1 MNLKFNGDQDLIRS
15 IEEGSRLLLSEKNQD
30 GTAAMTFSLEKAP
43 EDAGSSVVKKGDTCT
58 IRFQE
63 PAQYFRLFN
72 YALQHNNE
80 DFSLEEKP
88 YFASRGFMLD
98 CSRNAVANPEKLR
111 SLIRRLAKMGM
122 NQLFLYMEDTYEV
135 PDYPYFGTYRG
146 RYTREELRDLDKY
159 CALFGIELVPC
170 IQTLAHLHS
179 FLRWHNS
186 RPLRDTGDILK
197 VGSEEV
203 YTFIRNLLESLR
215 SCFSTRNIHIG
226 MDEAHMLGL
235 GNYLRENGYE
245 ESSVIIRRHT
255 DRVLELCQETGWT
268 PMMWSDMYITANT
281 GGGYYDVKAS
291 TDTSGWEKPPKEL
304 GMVYWDYYNTRKD
317 IYHNMLRVHKALS
330 DRVIFAGGIWNWNGI
345 SPNYGKAFCCSRLA
359 LEACRQEGIQEVF
372 ATGWMDNGAETPIDA
387 IYPGL
392 AVFSFLCFHEDLY
405 EEELSTYFR
414 DCIDAELE
422 DFLLLDLLD
431 ALFKGSGKN
440 LTADN
445 PSKYLLYQDPMLGI
459 FDYHLK
465 DTDTETYYRTL
476 ADKLKSKAETPGEY
490 QEFFRFY
497 YYLSLVLSQKADLG
511 IRIKTAY
518 DAKDLSTLKEISEE
532 VIPNIIRNLTVMH
545 TSRESLW
552 FADAKPF
559 GYELLDIRLGGVK
572 TRLESCRRRLQSFL
586 EGKVQTLEELEQER
600 LPYWELGDAKPQDPK
615 AELRENLWDKIISG
629 CDLVDTV

>member
-1 MNLKFNGDQDLIRS
+1 MKLEFNGNQDLIRS
-15 IEEGSRLLLSEKNQD
+15 VEEGSRLLLSEKKQD
-30 GTAAMTFSLEKAP
+30 ETAAMTFSLEKVP
-43 EDAGSSVVKKGDTCT
+43 EDAGSSIVKKGDTCT
-58 IRFQE
+58 VRFQE

-72 YALQHNNE
+72 YALHHNNE

-88 YFASRGFMLD
+88 YFARRGFMLD

-111 SLIRRLAKMGM
+111 SLVRRLAKMGM

-135 PDYPYFGTYRG
+135 PGYPYFGTYRG
-146 RYTREELRDLDKY
+146 KYTREELRDLDKY

-186 RPLRDTGDILK
+186 MSLRDTGDILK

-203 YTFIRNLLESLR
+203 YTFIRSLLESLR

-226 MDEAHMLGL
+226 MDESHMLGL

-490 QEFFRFY
+490 PEFFRFY
-497 YYLSLVLSQKADLG
+497 YYLSLVLSRKADLG

>member
-1 MNLKFNGDQDLIRS
+1 MNLKFNGDQDLIRCV
-15 IEEGSRLLLSEKNQD
+15 EEGSRLLLSEKNRDQA
-30 GTAAMTFSLEKAP
+30 AAMTFFLEKSP
-43 EDAGSSVVKKGDTCT
+43 KDAGSSAVKKGGTCT
-58 IRFQE
+58 VCFQE

-72 YALQHNNE
+72 YVLHHSNE

-88 YFASRGFMLD
+88 YFPRRGFMLD
-98 CSRNAVANPEKLR
+98 CSRNAVANPGKLR
-111 SLIRRLAKMGM
+111 SLVRRLAKMGM

-135 PDYPYFGTYRG
+135 PEYPYFGTYRG
-146 RYTREELRDLDKY
+146 RYSREELRDLDKY
-159 CALFGIELVPC
+159 CGLFGIELVPC

-179 FLRWHNS
+179 FLRWHDS

-203 YTFIRNLLESLR
+203 YTFIRSLLESLR

-235 GNYLRENGYE
+235 GNYLRENGYK
-245 ESSVIIRRHT
+245 ESSALIRRHT

-281 GGGYYDVKAS
+281 GGGYYNVKAS

-392 AVFSFLCFHEDLY
+392 AVFSFLCFHKDLY
-405 EEELSTYFR
+405 EKELSTYFR

-465 DTDTETYYRTL
+465 NTDTKIYYRTL
-476 ADKLKSKAETPGEY
+476 ADKLKVPADAPGEY

-545 TSRESLW
+545 TSREALW

-559 GYELLDIRLGGVK
+559 GYELLDIRLGGAK

>member
-30 GTAAMTFSLEKAP
+30 GTAAMTFSLEKTP

-58 IRFQE
+58 VRFQE

-72 YALQHNNE
+72 YALHHNNE

-88 YFASRGFMLD
+88 YFARRGFMLD

-111 SLIRRLAKMGM
+111 SLVRRLAKMGM

-135 PDYPYFGTYRG
+135 PGYPYFGTYRG
-146 RYTREELRDLDKY
+146 KYTREELRDLDKY

-197 VGSEEV
+197 VGSKEV

-497 YYLSLVLSQKADLG
+497 YYLSLVLSRKADLG

>member
-30 GTAAMTFSLEKAP
+30 GTAAMTFSLEKVP
-43 EDAGSSVVKKGDTCT
+43 EDAGSSIVKKGDTCT
-58 IRFQE
+58 VRFQE

-72 YALQHNNE
+72 YALHHSSE

-88 YFASRGFMLD
+88 YFARRGFMLD

-111 SLIRRLAKMGM
+111 SLVRRLAKMGM

-135 PDYPYFGTYRG
+135 PGYPYFGTYRG

-159 CALFGIELVPC
+159 CTLFGIELVPC

-255 DRVLELCQETGWT
+255 DRVLELCQETGWI

-304 GMVYWDYYNTRKD
+304 GMVYWDYYNSRKD

-490 QEFFRFY
+490 QEFFQFY
-497 YYLSLVLSQKADLG
+497 YYLSLVLSRKADLG

-532 VIPNIIRNLTVMH
+532 IIPNIIRNLTVMH

>member
-43 EDAGSSVVKKGDTCT
+43 EDAGSSIVKKGDTCT
-58 IRFQE
+58 VRFQE

-72 YALQHNNE
+72 YALHHNNE

-88 YFASRGFMLD
+88 YFARRGFMLD

-111 SLIRRLAKMGM
+111 SLVRRLAKMGM

-135 PDYPYFGTYRG
+135 PGYPYFGTYRG

-197 VGSEEV
+197 VGSKEV

-497 YYLSLVLSQKADLG
+497 YYLSLVLSRKADLG

-532 VIPNIIRNLTVMH
+532 IIPNILRNLTIMH

>member
-15 IEEGSRLLLSEKNQD
+15 IEEGSRLLLSEKKQD
-30 GTAAMTFSLEKAP
+30 ETAAMTFSLEKVP
-43 EDAGSSVVKKGDTCT
+43 EDAGSSIVKKGDTCT
-58 IRFQE
+58 VRFQE

-72 YALQHNNE
+72 YALHHNNE

-88 YFASRGFMLD
+88 YFARRGFMLD

-111 SLIRRLAKMGM
+111 SLVRRLAKMGM

-135 PDYPYFGTYRG
+135 PGYPYFGTYRG
-146 RYTREELRDLDKY
+146 KYTREELRDLDKY

-197 VGSEEV
+197 VGSKEV

-497 YYLSLVLSQKADLG
+497 YYLSLVLSRKADLG

>member
-15 IEEGSRLLLSEKNQD
+15 IEEGSRLLLSEKKQD
-30 GTAAMTFSLEKAP
+30 GTAVMTFSLEKAP
-43 EDAGSSVVKKGDTCT
+43 EDASSSIVKKGDTCT
-58 IRFQE
+58 VRFQE

-72 YALQHNNE
+72 YALHHNNE

-88 YFASRGFMLD
+88 YFARRRFMLD
-98 CSRNAVANPEKLR
+98 CSRNAAANPGKLR
-111 SLIRRLAKMGM
+111 SLVRRLAKMGM

-135 PDYPYFGTYRG
+135 PGYPYFGTYRG
-146 RYTREELRDLDKY
+146 KYTREELRDLDKY

-197 VGSEEV
+197 VGSKEV

-476 ADKLKSKAETPGEY
+476 ADKLKSKAETPGGY

-497 YYLSLVLSQKADLG
+497 YYLSLVLSRKADLG

-518 DAKDLSTLKEISEE
+518 EAKDLSTLKEISEE

>member
-1 MNLKFNGDQDLIRS
+1 MKLEFNGNQDLIRS
-15 IEEGSRLLLSEKNQD
+15 VEEGSRLLLSEKKQD
-30 GTAAMTFSLEKAP
+30 ETAAMTFSLEKVP
-43 EDAGSSVVKKGDTCT
+43 EDAGSSIVKKGDTCT
-58 IRFQE
+58 VRFQE

-72 YALQHNNE
+72 YALHHNNE

-88 YFASRGFMLD
+88 YFARRGFMLD

-111 SLIRRLAKMGM
+111 SLVRRLAKMGM

-135 PDYPYFGTYRG
+135 PYYPYFGTYRG

-186 RPLRDTGDILK
+186 MSLRDTGDILK

-203 YTFIRNLLESLR
+203 YTFIRSLLESLR

-372 ATGWMDNGAETPIDA
+372 ATGWMDNGAEIPIDA

-497 YYLSLVLSQKADLG
+497 YYLSLVLSRKADLG

>member
-43 EDAGSSVVKKGDTCT
+43 EDAGSSIVKKGDTCT
-58 IRFQE
+58 VRFQE

-72 YALQHNNE
+72 YALHHNNE

-88 YFASRGFMLD
+88 YFARRGFMLD

-111 SLIRRLAKMGM
+111 SLVRRLAKMGM

-135 PDYPYFGTYRG
+135 PGYPYFGTYRG

-245 ESSVIIRRHT
+245 ESSVLIRRHT

-497 YYLSLVLSQKADLG
+497 YYLSLVLSRKADLG

-532 VIPNIIRNLTVMH
+532 IIPNILRNLTVMH

>member
-1 MNLKFNGDQDLIRS
+1 MNIELKGNPDLIRS
-15 IEEGSRLLLSEKNQD
+15 VEEGSRLLLSEHKSSEEKVL
-30 GTAAMTFSLEKAP
+30 TVLLEEAP
-43 EDAGSSVVKKGDTCT
+43 ESKSTSITKEGNSCH
-58 IRFQE
+58 ICFRE
-63 PAQYFRLFN
+63 PVQYFRIFN
-72 YALQHNNE
+72 YVLHHSGE
-80 DFSLEEKP
+80 DFSLEERPFFKK
-88 YFASRGFMLD
+88 RGFMLD
-98 CSRNAVANPEKLR
+98 CSRNAAASPEKIR
-111 SLIRRLAKMGM
+111 SIVCRLAKMGM

-135 PDYPYFGTYRG
+135 PGYPYFGTYRG
-146 RYTREELRDLDKY
+146 KYTREELRDLDKY

-197 VGSEEV
+197 VGSKEV

-476 ADKLKSKAETPGEY
+476 ADKLKSKAETPGGY

-497 YYLSLVLSQKADLG
+497 YYLSLVLSRKADLG

-518 DAKDLSTLKEISEE
+518 EAKDLSTLKEISEE

>member
-43 EDAGSSVVKKGDTCT
+43 EDAGSSIVKKGDTCT
-58 IRFQE
+58 VRFQE

-72 YALQHNNE
+72 YALHHNNE

-88 YFASRGFMLD
+88 YFARRGFMLD

-111 SLIRRLAKMGM
+111 SLVRRLAKMGM

-135 PDYPYFGTYRG
+135 PGYPYFGTYRG

-197 VGSEEV
+197 VGSKEV

-291 TDTSGWEKPPKEL
+291 TDTSGWERPPKEL

-465 DTDTETYYRTL
+465 DTDTETYYCTL

-497 YYLSLVLSQKADLG
+497 YYLSLVLSRKADLG

>member
-15 IEEGSRLLLSEKNQD
+15 IEEGSRLLLSEKKQD

-43 EDAGSSVVKKGDTCT
+43 EDASSSIVKKGDTCT
-58 IRFQE
+58 VRFQE

-72 YALQHNNE
+72 YALHHNNE

-88 YFASRGFMLD
+88 YFARRGFMLD

-111 SLIRRLAKMGM
+111 SLVRRLAKMGM

-135 PDYPYFGTYRG
+135 PGYPYFGTYRG
-146 RYTREELRDLDKY
+146 KYTREELRDLDKY

-197 VGSEEV
+197 VGSKEV

-281 GGGYYDVKAS
+281 GGGYYHVKAS
-291 TDTSGWEKPPKEL
+291 TDTSCWEKPPKEL

-497 YYLSLVLSQKADLG
+497 YYLSLVLSRKADLG

>member
-15 IEEGSRLLLSEKNQD
+15 IEEGSRLLLSEKKQD

-43 EDAGSSVVKKGDTCT
+43 EDASSSIVKKGDTCT
-58 IRFQE
+58 VRFQE

-72 YALQHNNE
+72 YALHHNNE

-88 YFASRGFMLD
+88 YFARRGFMLD

-111 SLIRRLAKMGM
+111 SLVRRLAKMGM

-135 PDYPYFGTYRG
+135 PGYPYFGTYRG

-197 VGSEEV
+197 VGSKEV

-497 YYLSLVLSQKADLG
+497 YYLSLVLSRKADLG

>member
-15 IEEGSRLLLSEKNQD
+15 IEEGSRLLLSEKKQD

-43 EDAGSSVVKKGDTCT
+43 EDASSSIVKKGDTCT
-58 IRFQE
+58 VRFQE

-72 YALQHNNE
+72 YALHHNNE

-88 YFASRGFMLD
+88 YFARRGFMLD

-111 SLIRRLAKMGM
+111 SLVRRLAKMGM

-135 PDYPYFGTYRG
+135 PGYPYFGTYRG
-146 RYTREELRDLDKY
+146 KYTREELRDLDKY

-197 VGSEEV
+197 VGSKEV

-317 IYHNMLRVHKALS
+317 IYHHMLRVHKALS

-497 YYLSLVLSQKADLG
+497 YYLSLVLSRKADLG

>member
-15 IEEGSRLLLSEKNQD
+15 IEEGSRLLLSEKKQD

-43 EDAGSSVVKKGDTCT
+43 EDASSSIVKKGDTCT
-58 IRFQE
+58 VRFQE

-72 YALQHNNE
+72 YALHHNNE

-88 YFASRGFMLD
+88 YFARRGFMLD

-111 SLIRRLAKMGM
+111 SLVRRLAKMGM

-135 PDYPYFGTYRG
+135 PGYPYFGTYRG
-146 RYTREELRDLDKY
+146 KYTREELRDLDKY

-197 VGSEEV
+197 VGSKEV

-291 TDTSGWEKPPKEL
+291 TDTSGWERPPKEL

-317 IYHNMLRVHKALS
+317 VYHNMLRVHKALS

-497 YYLSLVLSQKADLG
+497 YYLSLVLSRKADLG

-518 DAKDLSTLKEISEE
+518 EAKDLSTLKEISEE

-586 EGKVQTLEELEQER
+586 EGNVQTLEELEQER

>member
-1 MNLKFNGDQDLIRS
+1 MNIAFHGNQDLIRS
-15 IEEGSRLLLSEKNQD
+15 VEEGSRLLLAEENRDEKD
-30 GTAAMTFSLEKAP
+30 PMTFQLEMSP
-43 EDAGSSVVKKGDTCT
+43 ENAGSSIEKKSGTCT

-63 PAQYFRLFN
+63 PSQYFRLFN
-72 YALQHNNE
+72 YALHHSGE

-88 YFASRGFMLD
+88 YFARRGFMLD
-98 CSRNAVANPEKLR
+98 CSRNAVATPEKLR
-111 SLIRRLAKMGM
+111 ILVRRLAKMGM

-135 PDYPYFGTYRG
+135 PEYPYFGTYRG

-159 CALFGIELVPC
+159 CTLFGIELVPC

-291 TDTSGWEKPPKEL
+291 TDTSGWEKPPKEP

-317 IYHNMLRVHKALS
+317 VYHNMLRVHKALS

-359 LEACRQEGIQEVF
+359 LETCRQEGIQEVF
-372 ATGWMDNGAETPIDA
+372 ATGWMDNGGETPIDA

-392 AVFSFLCFHEDLY
+392 AAFSFLCFHEDLY

-497 YYLSLVLSQKADLG
+497 YYLSLVLSRKADLG

-532 VIPNIIRNLTVMH
+532 VIPNILRDLEDMH

-552 FADAKPF
+552 LADAKPF

-572 TRLESCRRRLQSFL
+572 TRLESCQRRLQSFL
-586 EGKVQTLEELEQER
+586 DGSVPRLEELEQER
-600 LPYWELGDAKPQDPK
+600 LPYWELGEAKPQDPK

>member
-58 IRFQE
+58 VRFQE

-72 YALQHNNE
+72 YALHHNNE

-88 YFASRGFMLD
+88 YFARRGFMLD

-159 CALFGIELVPC
+159 CALFGIDLVPC

-179 FLRWHNS
+179 FLRWQNS
-186 RPLRDTGDILK
+186 RSLRDTGDILK

-304 GMVYWDYYNTRKD
+304 GMVYWDYYNSRKD

-392 AVFSFLCFHEDLY
+392 TVFSFLCFHEDLY

-465 DTDTETYYRTL
+465 DTDTETYYCTL

-497 YYLSLVLSQKADLG
+497 YYLSLVLSRKADLG

-518 DAKDLSTLKEISEE
+518 EAKDLSTLKEISEE

>member
-15 IEEGSRLLLSEKNQD
+15 IEEGSRLLLSEKKQD
-30 GTAAMTFSLEKAP
+30 ETAAMTFSLEKVP
-43 EDAGSSVVKKGDTCT
+43 EDAGSSIVKKGDTCT
-58 IRFQE
+58 VRFQE

-72 YALQHNNE
+72 YALHHNNE

-88 YFASRGFMLD
+88 YFARRGFMLD

-111 SLIRRLAKMGM
+111 SLVRRLAKMGM

-135 PDYPYFGTYRG
+135 PGYPYFGTYRG
-146 RYTREELRDLDKY
+146 KYTREELRDLDKY

-197 VGSEEV
+197 VGSKEV

-497 YYLSLVLSQKADLG
+497 YYLSLVLSRKADLG

-600 LPYWELGDAKPQDPK
+600 LPYWELGDTKPQDPK

>member
-15 IEEGSRLLLSEKNQD
+15 IEEGSRLLLSEKKQD

-43 EDAGSSVVKKGDTCT
+43 EDASSSIVKKGDTCT
-58 IRFQE
+58 VRFQE

-72 YALQHNNE
+72 YALHHSSE

-88 YFASRGFMLD
+88 YFSRRGFMLD

-111 SLIRRLAKMGM
+111 SLVRRLAKMGM

-135 PDYPYFGTYRG
+135 PGYPYFGTYRG
-146 RYTREELRDLDKY
+146 KYTREELRDLDKY

-197 VGSEEV
+197 VGSKEV

-245 ESSVIIRRHT
+245 ESSVLIRRHT

-281 GGGYYDVKAS
+281 GGGYYNVKAS
-291 TDTSGWEKPPKEL
+291 TDTSGWEKPPREL

-317 IYHNMLRVHKALS
+317 IYHHMLRVHKALS

-372 ATGWMDNGAETPIDA
+372 ATGWMDNCAETPIDA

-497 YYLSLVLSQKADLG
+497 YYLSLVLSRKADLG

>member
-1 MNLKFNGDQDLIRS
+1 M
-15 IEEGSRLLLSEKNQD
+15 GSK
-30 GTAAMTFSLEKAP
+30 
-43 EDAGSSVVKKGDTCT
+43 
-58 IRFQE
+58 
-63 PAQYFRLFN
+63 
-72 YALQHNNE
+72 
-80 DFSLEEKP
+80 
-88 YFASRGFMLD
+88 
-98 CSRNAVANPEKLR
+98 
-111 SLIRRLAKMGM
+111 
-122 NQLFLYMEDTYEV
+122 
-135 PDYPYFGTYRG
+135 
-146 RYTREELRDLDKY
+146 
-159 CALFGIELVPC
+159 
-170 IQTLAHLHS
+170 
-179 FLRWHNS
+179 
-186 RPLRDTGDILK
+186 
-197 VGSEEV
+197 EV

-476 ADKLKSKAETPGEY
+476 ADKLKSKAETPGGY

-497 YYLSLVLSQKADLG
+497 YYLSLVLSRKADLG

-518 DAKDLSTLKEISEE
+518 EAKDLSTLKEISEE

>member
-15 IEEGSRLLLSEKNQD
+15 VEEGSRLLLSEKNRDQA
-30 GTAAMTFSLEKAP
+30 AAMTFFLEKAS
-43 EDAGSSVVKKGDTCT
+43 EDSGSSAVKKGGTCT
-58 IRFQE
+58 VRFQE

-72 YALQHNNE
+72 YALHHSNE

-88 YFASRGFMLD
+88 YFPRRGFMLD
-98 CSRNAVANPEKLR
+98 CSRNAAANPGKLR
-111 SLIRRLAKMGM
+111 SLVRRLAKMGM

-135 PDYPYFGTYRG
+135 PEHPYFGAYRG

-159 CALFGIELVPC
+159 CALFGVELVPC
-170 IQTLAHLHS
+170 IQTLAHLHN
-179 FLRWHNS
+179 FLRWHDS
-186 RPLRDTGDILK
+186 RLLRDTGDILK
-197 VGSEEV
+197 VGSGEV
-203 YTFIRNLLESLR
+203 YAFIRNLLESLR

-245 ESSVIIRRHT
+245 ESSVLIRRHT

-281 GGGYYDVKAS
+281 GGGYYNVKAS
-291 TDTSGWEKPPKEL
+291 TDTSGWEKPPREL

-317 IYHNMLRVHKALS
+317 IYHHMLRVHKALS

-405 EEELSTYFR
+405 EEELSAYFR

-422 DFLLLDLLD
+422 NFLLLDMLD

-465 DTDTETYYRTL
+465 DTDTETYYRAL
-476 ADKLKSKAETPGEY
+476 ADQLKVPADVPGEY

-511 IRIKTAY
+511 VRIKTAY

-532 VIPNIIRNLTVMH
+532 VIPNLLRNLTVMH
-545 TSRESLW
+545 TSREALW

-572 TRLESCRRRLQSFL
+572 TRLESCCRRLRSFL
-586 EGKVQTLEELEQER
+586 EGRVENLEELEQER
-600 LPYWELGDAKPQDPK
+600 LPYWELGDAAPQDPK

>member
-15 IEEGSRLLLSEKNQD
+15 IEEGSRLLLSEKKQD
-30 GTAAMTFSLEKAP
+30 ETAAMTFSLEKAP
-43 EDAGSSVVKKGDTCT
+43 EDASSSIVKKGDTCT
-58 IRFQE
+58 VRFQE

-72 YALQHNNE
+72 YALHHNNE

-88 YFASRGFMLD
+88 YFARRGFMLD

-111 SLIRRLAKMGM
+111 SLVRRLAKMGM

-186 RPLRDTGDILK
+186 MSLRDTGDILK

-203 YTFIRNLLESLR
+203 YTFIRSLLESLR

-226 MDEAHMLGL
+226 MDESHMLGL

-497 YYLSLVLSQKADLG
+497 YYLSLVLSRKADLG

>member
-1 MNLKFNGDQDLIRS
+1 
-15 IEEGSRLLLSEKNQD
+15 
-30 GTAAMTFSLEKAP
+30 
-43 EDAGSSVVKKGDTCT
+43 
-58 IRFQE
+58 
-63 PAQYFRLFN
+63 
-72 YALQHNNE
+72 
-80 DFSLEEKP
+80 
-88 YFASRGFMLD
+88 MLD
-98 CSRNAVANPEKLR
+98 CSRNAAANPGKLR
-111 SLIRRLAKMGM
+111 SLVRRLAKMGM

-135 PDYPYFGTYRG
+135 PEHPYFGAYRG

-159 CALFGIELVPC
+159 CALFGVELVPC
-170 IQTLAHLHS
+170 IQTLAHLHN
-179 FLRWHNS
+179 FLRWHDS
-186 RPLRDTGDILK
+186 RLLRDTGDILK
-197 VGSEEV
+197 VGSGEV
-203 YTFIRNLLESLR
+203 YAFIRNLLESLR

-245 ESSVIIRRHT
+245 ESSVLIRRHT

-281 GGGYYDVKAS
+281 GGGYYNVKAS
-291 TDTSGWEKPPKEL
+291 TDTSGWEKPPREL

-317 IYHNMLRVHKALS
+317 IYHHMLRVHKALS

-405 EEELSTYFR
+405 EEELSAYFR

-422 DFLLLDLLD
+422 DFLLLDMLD

-465 DTDTETYYRTL
+465 DTDTETYYRAL
-476 ADKLKSKAETPGEY
+476 ADQLKVPADVPGEY

-511 IRIKTAY
+511 VRIKTAY

-532 VIPNIIRNLTVMH
+532 VIPNLLRNLTVMH
-545 TSRESLW
+545 TSREALW

-572 TRLESCRRRLQSFL
+572 TRLESCCRRLRSFL
-586 EGKVQTLEELEQER
+586 EGRVENLEELEQER
-600 LPYWELGDAKPQDPK
+600 LPYWELGGAKSQYRK

>member
-15 IEEGSRLLLSEKNQD
+15 IEEGSRLLLSEKKQD
-30 GTAAMTFSLEKAP
+30 GTAVMTFSLEKAP
-43 EDAGSSVVKKGDTCT
+43 EDASSSIVKKGDTCT
-58 IRFQE
+58 VRFQE

-72 YALQHNNE
+72 YALHHNNE

-88 YFASRGFMLD
+88 YFARRGFMLD

-111 SLIRRLAKMGM
+111 SLVRRLAKMGM

-135 PDYPYFGTYRG
+135 PGYPYFGTYRG
-146 RYTREELRDLDKY
+146 KYTREELRDLDKY

-197 VGSEEV
+197 VGSKEV

-497 YYLSLVLSQKADLG
+497 YYLSLVLSRKADLG

-518 DAKDLSTLKEISEE
+518 EAKDLSTLKEISEE

-559 GYELLDIRLGGVK
+559 GYELLDTRLGGVK

>member
-1 MNLKFNGDQDLIRS
+1 M
-15 IEEGSRLLLSEKNQD
+15 
-30 GTAAMTFSLEKAP
+30 
-43 EDAGSSVVKKGDTCT
+43 
-58 IRFQE
+58 
-63 PAQYFRLFN
+63 
-72 YALQHNNE
+72 
-80 DFSLEEKP
+80 
-88 YFASRGFMLD
+88 
-98 CSRNAVANPEKLR
+98 
-111 SLIRRLAKMGM
+111 
-122 NQLFLYMEDTYEV
+122 
-135 PDYPYFGTYRG
+135 
-146 RYTREELRDLDKY
+146 
-159 CALFGIELVPC
+159 
-170 IQTLAHLHS
+170 
-179 FLRWHNS
+179 
-186 RPLRDTGDILK
+186 
-197 VGSEEV
+197 
-203 YTFIRNLLESLR
+203 
-215 SCFSTRNIHIG
+215 
-226 MDEAHMLGL
+226 
-235 GNYLRENGYE
+235 
-245 ESSVIIRRHT
+245 
-255 DRVLELCQETGWT
+255 
-268 PMMWSDMYITANT
+268 
-281 GGGYYDVKAS
+281 KAS
-291 TDTSGWEKPPKEL
+291 TDTSGWEKPPREL
-304 GMVYWDYYNTRKD
+304 GMVYWDYYNTRTD
-317 IYHNMLRVHKALS
+317 IYHHMLRVHKALS

-405 EEELSTYFR
+405 EEELSAYFR

-422 DFLLLDLLD
+422 DFLLLDMLD

-465 DTDTETYYRTL
+465 DTDTETYYRAL
-476 ADKLKSKAETPGEY
+476 ADQLKVPADVPGEY

-511 IRIKTAY
+511 VRIKTAY

-532 VIPNIIRNLTVMH
+532 VIPNLLRNLTVMH
-545 TSRESLW
+545 TSREALW

-572 TRLESCRRRLQSFL
+572 TRLESCCRRLRSFL
-586 EGKVQTLEELEQER
+586 EGRVENLEELEQER

>member
-58 IRFQE
+58 VRFQE

-72 YALQHNNE
+72 YALHHNNE

-186 RPLRDTGDILK
+186 RSLRDTGDILK

-304 GMVYWDYYNTRKD
+304 GMVYWDYYNSRKD

-392 AVFSFLCFHEDLY
+392 TVFSFLCFHEDLY

-465 DTDTETYYRTL
+465 DTDTETYYCTL

-497 YYLSLVLSQKADLG
+497 YYLSLVLSRKADLG

-518 DAKDLSTLKEISEE
+518 EAKDLSTLKEISEE

>member
-1 MNLKFNGDQDLIRS
+1 MKLEFNGNQDLIRS
-15 IEEGSRLLLSEKNQD
+15 VEEGSRLLLSEKKQD
-30 GTAAMTFSLEKAP
+30 ETAAMTFSLEKVP
-43 EDAGSSVVKKGDTCT
+43 EDAGSSIVKKGDTCT
-58 IRFQE
+58 VRFQE

-72 YALQHNNE
+72 YALHHNNE

-88 YFASRGFMLD
+88 YFARRGFMLD

-111 SLIRRLAKMGM
+111 SLVRRLAKMGM

-135 PDYPYFGTYRG
+135 PGYPYFGTYRG

-197 VGSEEV
+197 VGSKEV

-291 TDTSGWEKPPKEL
+291 TDTSGWERPPKEL

-317 IYHNMLRVHKALS
+317 VYHNMLRVHKALS

-465 DTDTETYYRTL
+465 DTDTETYYCTL

-497 YYLSLVLSQKADLG
+497 YYLSLVLSRKADLG

-518 DAKDLSTLKEISEE
+518 EAKDLSTLKEISEE

>member
-1 MNLKFNGDQDLIRS
+1 MKLEFNGNQDLIRS
-15 IEEGSRLLLSEKNQD
+15 VEEGSRLLLSEKKQD
-30 GTAAMTFSLEKAP
+30 ETAAMTFSLEKVP
-43 EDAGSSVVKKGDTCT
+43 EDAGSSIVKKGDTCT
-58 IRFQE
+58 VRFQE

-72 YALQHNNE
+72 YALHHNNE

-88 YFASRGFMLD
+88 YFARRGFMLD

-111 SLIRRLAKMGM
+111 SLVRRLAKMGM

-135 PDYPYFGTYRG
+135 PGYPYFGTYRG
-146 RYTREELRDLDKY
+146 KYTREELRDLDKY

-197 VGSEEV
+197 VGSKEV

-497 YYLSLVLSQKADLG
+497 YYLSLVLSRKADLG

>member
-1 MNLKFNGDQDLIRS
+1 MKLEFNGNQDLIRS
-15 IEEGSRLLLSEKNQD
+15 VEEGSRLLLSEKKQD
-30 GTAAMTFSLEKAP
+30 ETAAMTFSLEKVP
-43 EDAGSSVVKKGDTCT
+43 EDAGSSIVKKGDTCT
-58 IRFQE
+58 VRFQE

-72 YALQHNNE
+72 YALHHNNE

-88 YFASRGFMLD
+88 YFARRGFMLD

-111 SLIRRLAKMGM
+111 SLVRRLAKMGM

-186 RPLRDTGDILK
+186 MSLRDTGDILK

-203 YTFIRNLLESLR
+203 YTFIRSLLESLR

-226 MDEAHMLGL
+226 MDESHMLGL

-497 YYLSLVLSQKADLG
+497 YYLSLVLSRKADLG

>member
-1 MNLKFNGDQDLIRS
+1 MNISFHGNQDLIRFV
-15 IEEGSRLLLSEKNQD
+15 EEGSRLLLSEKKIYGKD
-30 GTAAMTFSLEKAP
+30 SMTFHLEWGS
-43 EDAGSSVVKKGDTCT
+43 ENAGSSIEKKSGTCT

-72 YALQHNNE
+72 YALHHVEE
-80 DFSLEEKP
+80 DFSLKEKP
-88 YFASRGFMLD
+88 YFNKRGFMLD
-98 CSRNAVANPEKLR
+98 CSRNAVATPEKVRTLV
-111 SLIRRLAKMGM
+111 RRLARMGM

-159 CALFGIELVPC
+159 CTLFGIELIPC
-170 IQTLAHLHS
+170 VQTLAHLHS

-186 RPLRDTGDILK
+186 EALRDTGDILK
-197 VGSEEV
+197 VGSGEV
-203 YTFIRNLLESLR
+203 YTFILSLLTSLK
-215 SCFSTRNIHIG
+215 SCFSTCNIHIG

-245 ESSVIIRRHT
+245 ESSAIIRRHT
-255 DRVLELCQETGWT
+255 DKVLKLCRETGWT

-281 GGGYYDVKAS
+281 GGSYYEVKAD
-291 TDTSGWEKPPKEL
+291 TDTSDWEKPPKEL

-359 LEACRQEGIQEVF
+359 LDACRREGIQEVF

-405 EEELSTYFR
+405 EKELSIYFR

-431 ALFKGSGKN
+431 SLFKGSGKN

-445 PSKYLLYQDPMLGI
+445 PSKYLLYQDPMLGL

-465 DTDTETYYRTL
+465 DTDTEAYYKTL
-476 ADKLKSKAETPGEY
+476 ADKLKVLAETPGEY

-497 YYLSLVLSQKADLG
+497 YYLALVLSQKAGLG
-511 IRIKTAY
+511 IRIKAAY
-518 DAKDLSTLKEISEE
+518 DSRDLSTLKEICEK
-532 VIPNIIRNLTVMH
+532 VIPNLLQNLGSMH

-552 FADAKPF
+552 FADSKPF
-559 GYELLDIRLGGVK
+559 GYELLDIRLGGIK
-572 TRLESCRRRLQSFL
+572 TRLESCCRRLQSFL
-586 EGKVQTLEELEQER
+586 EGRTEKLEELEQKR
-600 LPYWELGDAKPQDPK
+600 LPYWELGETNPQDSK

>member
-15 IEEGSRLLLSEKNQD
+15 VEEGSRLLLSEKNRDQA
-30 GTAAMTFSLEKAP
+30 AAMTFFLEKAS
-43 EDAGSSVVKKGDTCT
+43 EDSGSSAVKKGGTCT
-58 IRFQE
+58 VRFQE

-72 YALQHNNE
+72 YALHHNNE

-88 YFASRGFMLD
+88 YFARRGFMLD

-111 SLIRRLAKMGM
+111 SLVRRLAKMGM

-135 PDYPYFGTYRG
+135 PGYPYFGTYRG
-146 RYTREELRDLDKY
+146 KYTREELRDLDKY

-197 VGSEEV
+197 VGSKEV

-497 YYLSLVLSQKADLG
+497 YYLSLVLSRKADLG

>member
-15 IEEGSRLLLSEKNQD
+15 IEEGSRLLLSEKKQD
-30 GTAAMTFSLEKAP
+30 GTAVMTFSLEKAP
-43 EDAGSSVVKKGDTCT
+43 EDASSSIVKKGDTCT
-58 IRFQE
+58 VRFQE

-72 YALQHNNE
+72 YALHHNNE

-88 YFASRGFMLD
+88 YFARRGFMLD

-111 SLIRRLAKMGM
+111 SLVRRLAKMGM

-135 PDYPYFGTYRG
+135 PGYPYFGTYRG
-146 RYTREELRDLDKY
+146 KYTREELRDLDKY

-197 VGSEEV
+197 VGSKEV

-497 YYLSLVLSQKADLG
+497 YYLSLVLSRKADLG

>member
-1 MNLKFNGDQDLIRS
+1 MNISFRGNQDLIRS
-15 IEEGSRLLLSEKNQD
+15 VEKGSRLLLSEKNL
-30 GTAAMTFSLEKAP
+30 GEIPAMTFLLEESP
-43 EDAGSSVVKKGDTCT
+43 ENAVSSIEKKGDACT

-72 YALQHNNE
+72 YALHHSSE

-88 YFASRGFMLD
+88 YFSRRGFMLD
-98 CSRNAVANPEKLR
+98 CSRNAVAKPGKLK
-111 SLIRRLAKMGM
+111 SLVRRLAKMGM

-159 CALFGIELVPC
+159 CALFGIELIPC
-170 IQTLAHLHS
+170 VQTLAHLHS

-186 RPLRDTGDILK
+186 EALRDTGDILK
-197 VGSEEV
+197 VGAEEV
-203 YTFIRNLLESLR
+203 YTFIRSLLTSLK
-215 SCFSTRNIHIG
+215 SCFSTCSIHIG

-245 ESSVIIRRHT
+245 ESSVIIRKHT
-255 DRVLELCQETGWT
+255 DKVLELCRETGWT

-281 GGGYYDVKAS
+281 GGGYYDVKGD
-291 TDTSGWEKPPKEL
+291 TDTSDWERPPKGL

-317 IYHNMLRVHKALS
+317 LYRHMLRVHKALS
-330 DRVIFAGGIWNWNGI
+330 DRVVFAGGIWNWNGI

-359 LEACRQEGIQEVF
+359 LDACRQEGIQEVF

-387 IYPGL
+387 IWPGL

-405 EEELSTYFR
+405 EEKLRTYFR
-414 DCIDAELE
+414 DCIDAEME

-440 LTADN
+440 LSADN

-465 DTDTETYYRTL
+465 DTDTEIYYKTL
-476 ADKLKSKAETPGEY
+476 ADKLEVLAASPGEY

-497 YYLSLVLSQKADLG
+497 YCLALVLSQKAGLG
-511 IRIKTAY
+511 VRIKNAY
-518 DAKDLSTLKEISEE
+518 AARDLSTLKEICGK
-532 VIPNIIRNLTVMH
+532 VIPNILRNLGDMH
-545 TSRESLW
+545 TSREALW

-559 GYELLDIRLGGVK
+559 GYELLDIRLGGIQ
-572 TRLESCRRRLQSFL
+572 TRLESCRRRLRSFL
-586 EGKVQTLEELEQER
+586 EGRVEKLEELEQER
-600 LPYWELGDAKPQDPK
+600 LPYWELGDANPQDPK
-615 AELRENLWDKIISG
+615 AELRENLWDRIISG

>member
-30 GTAAMTFSLEKAP
+30 ETAAMTFSLEKAP
-43 EDAGSSVVKKGDTCT
+43 EDAGSSIVKKGDTCT
-58 IRFQE
+58 VRFQE

-72 YALQHNNE
+72 YALHHNNE

-88 YFASRGFMLD
+88 YFARRGFMLD

-111 SLIRRLAKMGM
+111 SLVRRLAKMGM

-135 PDYPYFGTYRG
+135 PGYPYFGTYRG
-146 RYTREELRDLDKY
+146 KYTREELRDLDKY

-197 VGSEEV
+197 VGSKEV

-497 YYLSLVLSQKADLG
+497 YYLSLVLSRKADLG

>member
-43 EDAGSSVVKKGDTCT
+43 EDAGSSIVKKGDTCT
-58 IRFQE
+58 VRFQE

-72 YALQHNNE
+72 YALHHNNE

-88 YFASRGFMLD
+88 YFARRGFMLD

-111 SLIRRLAKMGM
+111 SLVRRLAKMGM

-135 PDYPYFGTYRG
+135 PGYPYFGTYRG

-304 GMVYWDYYNTRKD
+304 GMVYWDYYNSRKD

-476 ADKLKSKAETPGEY
+476 ADKLKSKAETPGGY

-497 YYLSLVLSQKADLG
+497 YYLSLVLSRKADLG

-532 VIPNIIRNLTVMH
+532 IIPNILRNLTIMH

>member
-15 IEEGSRLLLSEKNQD
+15 IEEGSRLLLSEKKQD
-30 GTAAMTFSLEKAP
+30 GTATMTFSLEKAP
-43 EDAGSSVVKKGDTCT
+43 EDASSSIVKKGDTCT
-58 IRFQE
+58 VRFQE

-72 YALQHNNE
+72 YALHHNNE

-88 YFASRGFMLD
+88 YFARRGFMLD

-111 SLIRRLAKMGM
+111 SLVRRLAKMGM

-159 CALFGIELVPC
+159 CALFGIELIPC

-186 RPLRDTGDILK
+186 QALRDTGDILK
-197 VGSEEV
+197 AGSEEV
-203 YTFIRNLLESLR
+203 YTFIRSLLESLKT
-215 SCFSTRNIHIG
+215 CFSTRNIHIG

-465 DTDTETYYRTL
+465 DADTETYYRTL
-476 ADKLKSKAETPGEY
+476 ADKLKSKAEMPGEY

-586 EGKVQTLEELEQER
+586 EGNVQTLEELEQER